1 MSEQSPRGSTESPS
15 PPSPS
20 RFSGF
25 HAQTYEMELLV
36 SGALTFA
43 LLQLPGKLNP
53 SFDRAMSF
61 VDGGERLFVVYGFVY
76 VLLAINALI
85 VFFATHLLLRAF
97 WIGLVGLESVYPGG
111 VDWERLKIGRH
122 SVGILRRQI
131 PPLGSSIDR
140 LDDICSLVFSLA
152 FSIVLTFV
160 YSIAVV
166 VVCLGISWGVAAAG
180 WFEFERMFW
189 IAFAGWVVISAGVGL
204 LDRFAASRLRE
215 GGVADRALAA
225 AVRLNIAVSPL
236 RLIGPVSLVL
246 QTRLSEKR
254 ANFLVIGSILLVTG
268 SLMLGLFA
276 RSGLL
281 RLDSLRYVPESPG
294 QEGVEAKAY
303 RSTWTDADFDEAR
316 WRPSIDTDVVTGP
329 YVRLV
334 LPYRP
339 STHNDRIAKACPE
352 LEPAREGGFSFG
364 KFDGDD
370 PQTRS
375 RAAIECFVGL
385 FHIELDGRPLTDVR
399 FDWYTE
405 PRHQVPG
412 VIAYLDVRELTP
424 GRHQLVVDAP
434 RGELPSD
441 PQAED
446 RRRQVVIPFWR

>member
-1 MSEQSPRGSTESPS
+1 MSEQ
-15 PPSPS
+15 PPPDSNQAPQPASPS
-20 RFSGF
+20 RFAGF

-36 SGALTFA
+36 SGALTFT

-122 SVGILRRQI
+122 SGGILRRQI
-131 PPLGSSIDR
+131 SPLGSSIDR

-160 YSIAVV
+160 FSIGVV
-166 VVCLGISWGVAAAG
+166 AVCLGISWGLAATG
-180 WFEFERMFW
+180 WIEFERMFW
-189 IAFAGWVVISAGVGL
+189 IAFAGWVVVSAGIGL
-204 LDRFAASRLRE
+204 LDRFGSQRLRE
-215 GGVADRALAA
+215 GGAADRALAA
-225 AVRLNIAVSPL
+225 LVRANIAVSPL
-236 RLIGPVSLVL
+236 RLIGPISLVL

-254 ANFLVIGSILLVTG
+254 TNFLVVGSILVVTG
-268 SLMLGLFA
+268 SLMVGLFA

-294 QEGVEAKAY
+294 QEGVEAEAY
-303 RSTWTDADFDEAR
+303 RSNWTDEDFDVAR
-316 WRPSIDTDVVTGP
+316 WRPSIDTDVVVGP

-339 STHNDRIAKACPE
+339 STHNARIAKACPE

-364 KFDGDD
+364 RLEDDD
-370 PQTRS
+370 PHQRS
-375 RAAIECFVGL
+375 RVAIECFVGL

-412 VIAYLDVRELTP
+412 AIAYLDVRELTP
-424 GRHQLVVDAP
+424 GRHQLMVDAP
-434 RGELPSD
+434 RGELPSGLE
-441 PQAED
+441 AED
-446 RRRQVVIPFWR
+446 RRRRLVIPFWR